1 MQLNIGAAFP
11 WIAAA
16 VVILALYVIVRS
28 KRVTDSRS
36 KGRK

>member
-1 MQLNIGAAFP
+1 MQLNIGAALP

-16 VVILALYVIVRS
+16 VVILALYVFVRS
-28 KRVTDSRS
+28 KRGAGSRQ